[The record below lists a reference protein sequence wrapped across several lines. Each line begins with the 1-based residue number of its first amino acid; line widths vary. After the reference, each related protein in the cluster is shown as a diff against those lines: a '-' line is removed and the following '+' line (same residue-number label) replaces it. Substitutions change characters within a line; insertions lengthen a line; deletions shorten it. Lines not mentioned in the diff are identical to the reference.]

1 MDAEK
6 FKVAQQEY
14 ERGDFRAAA
23 RGFLEASEQGT
34 PVSNGASYH
43 MAGNSFMRLK
53 RYNDAITV
61 YEHALRDDTYLRR
74 AAVELNLANAY
85 LKAGE
90 FDAAIAHYQAAI
102 EEPDCKSPYKCYQGL
117 GTALMEKE
125 VFDQAAIA
133 YRRAAVD
140 QANPNPGASLINLGL
155 CLMTIDRPQDAAEA
169 YKAALGAESYKNKGL
184 ALSNLGMAYAK
195 AGEWQ
200 RAVRAFEEA
209 MTLHNHRLSATAKEM
224 LEYAYAQT
232 ADRIEDELDAQIAE
246 ENHVVDNS
254 LVSSNSAFEEDFT
267 DEMLPVASA
276 PESVAS
282 TSDISVLAAD
292 LAGRETNA
300 FQRVDTVQALT
311 DPISIDSG
319 VIDEGAMDSMEPLN
333 IGNQEDVELFFGR
346 SEGEA
351 VKIGKELER
360 AGRSRFRWVKW
371 VVTVIIILALIGGGA
386 AAVYFTGFG
395 VPSGREIVGNALDAY
410 NSGKAFDGYWI
421 DSTNTVREMAAV
433 PVPATYTI
441 ESVAVSGFS
450 AVASVA
456 IKPQS
461 GAAIAFKFNIVRSG
475 VGWKI
480 KSVENDF

>member
-6 FKVAQQEY
+6 FKIAQQEY

-74 AAVELNLANAY
+74 AAVESNLANAY

-90 FDAAIAHYQAAI
+90 FDAAITHYQAAI
-102 EEPDCKSPYKCYQGL
+102 EEPDCKSPHKCYQGL
-117 GTALMEKE
+117 GAALMEKE

-140 QANPNPGASLINLGL
+140 RANPNPGASLINLGL
-155 CLMTIDRPQDAAEA
+155 CLMTVGRPQDAAEA

-209 MTLHNHRLSATAKEM
+209 VTLHNHRLSTPAKEM
-224 LEYAYAQT
+224 LEYAYTQT
-232 ADRIEDELDAQIAE
+232 AGHPEDGSDAPIAE
-246 ENHVVDNS
+246 EI
-254 LVSSNSAFEEDFT
+254 
-267 DEMLPVASA
+267 
-276 PESVAS
+276 SVAS
-282 TSDISVLAAD
+282 TSDIPVLAAD

-300 FQRVDTVQALT
+300 FRRVDVAQVLI
-311 DPISIDSG
+311 DPVVIDSLAIDSG
-319 VIDEGAMDSMEPLN
+319 SMDSTEPLN
-333 IGNQEDVELFFGR
+333 IGNQEDVEQFFGR
-346 SEGEA
+346 SEGE
-351 VKIGKELER
+351 VVQIGKELER

-371 VVTVIIILALIGGGA
+371 VVTVVIILAVLGGCA

-395 VPSGREIVGNALDAY
+395 IPSGREVVADALDAY
-410 NSGKAFDGYWI
+410 NSGKAFDAYWV

-441 ESVAVSGFS
+441 ESVDVKGFS
-450 AVASVA
+450 AIAGVA

-475 VGWKI
+475 IGWKI